1 MGECIFCWNS
11 KKQSVVAHSTAEA
24 EYIAAFVAAN
34 QLVWLR
40 KILKDLD
47 CDQVEPTELFCD
59 NMSVIAISKNSVLL
73 IWEECHSESKLC
85 SIPPRTSGT
94 ENQALPLG
102 EWEGYLGSDVHSS
115 QFGVHEMMENNQV
128 IIVGEGIV
136 GLAAFTGSHE
146 WILANNCR
154 NDTHPPEVLN
164 EVHHRFS
171 AGMQTIV
178 VVPVCPHGVL
188 QLGSSSAD
196 SFNQQIISSQAA
208 SRIVG
213 RPSCS
218 QPRQIQD
225 NELASSSAINI
236 HNVTKIF
243 AKYCDDF
250 CEPKNIPVMKPDNP
264 FMDQLANG
272 VVGAEVIPS
281 NPGAWLNQQTASCN
295 SRPEF
300 NHQPIINSLAMSY
313 VRTNEGHSLASPA
326 GSHISVQLPNEVDG
340 QTRQNSIPCSLLK
353 LPKLAD
359 INHSSTFLA
368 GVGIQ
373 NAGSSG
379 AEEVHLSSLLGRFS
393 ASGIL
398 SGSSNPEYHPA
409 NVKHTENEICAVE
422 EKVLPSGDELYDI
435 LACVKAEDM
444 FKDSLALTSIREVNS
459 DLFSLNEGISDR
471 NMFSDMGTDH
481 LLDAV
486 VSRVHAAA
494 KQIQMKMLVLPP
506 MMVFEVGSR
515 SMVSPI
521 IVEDL
526 NPPSQMLVEML
537 CEEQGFFLEIANSI
551 RGLGLT
557 ILDITRMEIFMSL
570 VQHLEQAVK
579 GSAAALGALENDDMK
594 AHLTFPQTSSM
605 PATGMPIAVCSELPD
620 KLLKYGR

>member
-1 MGECIFCWNS
+1 
-11 KKQSVVAHSTAEA
+11 
-24 EYIAAFVAAN
+24 
-34 QLVWLR
+34 
-40 KILKDLD
+40 
-47 CDQVEPTELFCD
+47 
-59 NMSVIAISKNSVLL
+59 
-73 IWEECHSESKLC
+73 
-85 SIPPRTSGT
+85 
-94 ENQALPLG
+94 
-102 EWEGYLGSDVHSS
+102 
-115 QFGVHEMMENNQV
+115 
-128 IIVGEGIV
+128 
-136 GLAAFTGSHE
+136 
-146 WILANNCR
+146 
-154 NDTHPPEVLN
+154 
-164 EVHHRFS
+164 
-171 AGMQTIV
+171 MQTIV

-196 SFNQQIISSQAA
+196 NFNQQIISSQAA

-213 RPSCS
+213 RPSCF

-236 HNVTKIF
+236 HNVTKIS

-281 NPGAWLNQQTASCN
+281 NPD
-295 SRPEF
+295 
-300 NHQPIINSLAMSY
+300 SLAMSY
-313 VRTNEGHSLASPA
+313 VKTNGGHSLASP
-326 GSHISVQLPNEVDG
+326 
-340 QTRQNSIPCSLLK
+340 
-353 LPKLAD
+353 
-359 INHSSTFLA
+359 A

-422 EKVLPSGDELYDI
+422 EKVLPSGDDLYDT
-435 LACVKAEDM
+435 LV
-444 FKDSLALTSIREVNS
+444 
-459 DLFSLNEGISDR
+459 
-471 NMFSDMGTDH
+471 
-481 LLDAV
+481 
-486 VSRVHAAA
+486 
-494 KQIQMKMLVLPP
+494 VLPP
-506 MMVFEVGSR
+506 MMAFEVGSR

-537 CEEQGFFLEIANSI
+537 CAEQGFFLEIANSI

-557 ILDITRMEIFMSL
+557 ILKGVMEAQNDNMWARFAVEANRDITRMEIFMSL

-594 AHLTFPQTSSM
+594 VHLTFPQTTSM
-605 PATGMPIAVCSELPD
+605 PATGLPSLSPKHPLCPQLVCL
-620 KLLKYGR
+620 

>member
-1 MGECIFCWNS
+1 MEVIL
-11 KKQSVVAHSTAEA
+11 
-24 EYIAAFVAAN
+24 
-34 QLVWLR
+34 LVL
-40 KILKDLD
+40 
-47 CDQVEPTELFCD
+47 
-59 NMSVIAISKNSVLL
+59 
-73 IWEECHSESKLC
+73 
-85 SIPPRTSGT
+85 
-94 ENQALPLG
+94 
-102 EWEGYLGSDVHSS
+102 
-115 QFGVHEMMENNQV
+115 
-128 IIVGEGIV
+128 
-136 GLAAFTGSHE
+136 
-146 WILANNCR
+146 
-154 NDTHPPEVLN
+154 
-164 EVHHRFS
+164 
-171 AGMQTIV
+171 QTIV

-281 NPGAWLNQQTASCN
+281 NPD
-295 SRPEF
+295 
-300 NHQPIINSLAMSY
+300 SLAMSY

-435 LACVKAEDM
+435 LGVD
-444 FKDSLALTSIREVNS
+444 F
-459 DLFSLNEGISDR
+459 
-471 NMFSDMGTDH
+471 
-481 LLDAV
+481 
-486 VSRVHAAA
+486 
-494 KQIQMKMLVLPP
+494 
-506 MMVFEVGSR
+506 
-515 SMVSPI
+515 
-521 IVEDL
+521 
-526 NPPSQMLVEML
+526 
-537 CEEQGFFLEIANSI
+537 
-551 RGLGLT
+551 
-557 ILDITRMEIFMSL
+557 
-570 VQHLEQAVK
+570 
-579 GSAAALGALENDDMK
+579 
-594 AHLTFPQTSSM
+594 
-605 PATGMPIAVCSELPD
+605 
-620 KLLKYGR
+620 